1 MPGRQS
7 TGPAAQKKRRPKKQ
21 KKQRSL
27 NALAI
32 AEQQHPGK
40 VNVRRHR
47 LGESEPDET
56 KRKRDVSDDD
66 GDEDDGSQDRKR
78 PRTGEKD
85 RFGNE
90 IEGGSDSEGNA
101 WVTGQVHSDDDS
113 DLDSDEAM
121 GESDEERFEGFT
133 FRGSSSTNHTQK
145 RRGSTSRSIND
156 ATRTEDIDL
165 DEGDEDENDLDDESE
180 GFAEEAID
188 LATMLDDSDDGQL
201 DVPPGSMEHRD
212 NSGDSL
218 SDADDDN
225 SFDERESTLTLS
237 DTEDGTND
245 TTKLSALQTLVS
257 SLGNGAATK
266 KLQNR
271 QRDAQEAAT
280 PTEYGLTPRQKLT
293 VADLL
298 PTITDP
304 KLKKSLKLLSDN
316 STKVSKRADGIP
328 QKLDVPLA
336 KRQQD
341 RLDRAAA
348 YAKSKETLNRWIDT
362 VKHNRRAE
370 HLSFPLANPD
380 ADAAKDVKRLLSS
393 SQAKPMTSLEST
405 IQSILVD
412 SGLAPID
419 GKSEEEQLQAFEE
432 LALNKVPIEVVQAR
446 RAELRKAR
454 ELLFR
459 EEIRSKR
466 IKKIKSKSYRRV
478 HRKERERNALRDNE
492 ALAAAGADLS
502 EDEQE
507 RNDRRRAEERM
518 GARHRESKWAKGIKD
533 SGRAAWDE
541 DARSGVTEMAR
552 REEELRRRIAGKDI
566 RQDDGSLGSSS
577 DSSDEDVLSGDDDEE
592 AKNTGRLA
600 RKLHQLGESISQEL
614 SGPGSRLSSMKFMQ
628 KAEAARQEQNN
639 ADIARLKRELAGE
652 HSPDESDAIEAS
664 GHRSYGPDQNK
675 PAIAKNPQS
684 TNRSEFEER
693 IGSEDDEQEPQAAAS
708 DHEVEI
714 ITETPGQAIAK
725 ATAQTSLPYS
735 QKRSSNKTLSKPK
748 SAPTAEEENPWLH
761 LNFTKSNNRDRR
773 ARESDEV
780 LISANP
786 DLSVPALQAPSL
798 LPKSILKRTTTA
810 APQPK
815 KAHNPKPAP
824 KDPQILPSISPDSDN
839 DSFTGFS
846 SASPS
851 TPPSLP
857 LTNQEL
863 INRAFAGDSVLA
875 TFAAEKAATA
885 QADAPLTISTALPGW
900 GSWTGDGVSSR
911 ERKLTQQRNARYPH
925 NSTTIPG
932 IDPSKRKDAKLERVI
947 VNEKRVKKNAKYLAS
962 ELPHPYETR
971 AQYERSLRLPVG
983 PEWTT
988 KEVFQR
994 ATMPRVLVRKGVVV
1008 GAMERPVV

>member
-7 TGPAAQKKRRPKKQ
+7 TGPAAQKKQRPKKQ

-40 VNVRRHR
+40 AKIRRHR
-47 LGESEPDET
+47 LGESEPGET
-56 KRKRDVSDDD
+56 KRKRDTSDDD
-66 GDEDDGSQDRKR
+66 VEEDDGTQNRKR

-90 IEGGSDSEGNA
+90 IEGGSDGEGNA
-101 WVTGQVHSDDDS
+101 WVTGKVDDDDDS
-113 DLDSDEAM
+113 DLESDEAM

-133 FRGSSSTNHTQK
+133 FRGSASTNHTK
-145 RRGSTSRSIND
+145 KGRGSTSRAVDDPS
-156 ATRTEDIDL
+156 RTEDIDL
-165 DEGDEDENDLDDESE
+165 DEGNEVENNLDDESE
-180 GFAEEAID
+180 GFAEDAVD
-188 LATMLDDSDDGQL
+188 LAAMLDDSDDDQVN
-201 DVPPGSMEHRD
+201 VPPGTNEYGRNTEDDLSDDED
-212 NSGDSL
+212 DASSEEQESILSL
-218 SDADDDN
+218 SDI
-225 SFDERESTLTLS
+225 
-237 DTEDGTND
+237 EDGVND
-245 TTKLSALQTLVS
+245 SAKLSALQTLVS
-257 SLGNGAATK
+257 SLGNGTSTNRP
-266 KLQNR
+266 QNR

-280 PTEYGLTPRQKLT
+280 PTEYGLNPRQKLT

-316 STKVSKRADGIP
+316 NTKVNKRTDGIP

-380 ADAAKDVKRLLSS
+380 ADSAKDVKRLLSN
-393 SQAKPMTSLEST
+393 SQSKPMTSLEST

-412 SGLAPID
+412 SGLAPVD
-419 GKSEEEQLQAFEE
+419 GRSQEEQLQAFEE
-432 LALNKVPIEVVQAR
+432 LALNKVPIEEVQAR

-478 HRKERERNALRDNE
+478 HRRERERNALRDNE
-492 ALAAAGADLS
+492 ALAAAGVELS

-533 SGRAAWDE
+533 AGRAAWDE

-552 REEELRRRIAGKDI
+552 REEELRRRIAGKDVH
-566 RQDDGSLGSSS
+566 RDDGSLGSSS
-577 DSSDEDVLSGDDDEE
+577 ESSDEDDPSGDDKDTE
-592 AKNTGRLA
+592 RLK
-600 RKLHQLGESISQEL
+600 RKLHQLGGSNQLEL

-628 KAEAARQEQNN
+628 KAEAVRQEQND

-652 HSPDESDAIEAS
+652 DSPDESDAIEVS
-664 GHRSYGPDQNK
+664 GRRSYGPNQNK
-675 PAIAKNPQS
+675 PAITKTMQS
-684 TNRSEFEER
+684 SDRNEFEER
-693 IGSEDDEQEPQAAAS
+693 VGSEDEEQEAQAAAS

-714 ITETPGQAIAK
+714 ITEIPDR
-725 ATAQTSLPYS
+725 ATVMQTSLRHP
-735 QKRSSNKTLSKPK
+735 QKRSSNKNPSKPD
-748 SAPTAEEENPWLH
+748 SAETAEEENPWLA
-761 LNFTKSNNRDRR
+761 LNFIKANNRDRR
-773 ARESDEV
+773 THESDEV

-786 DLSVPALQAPSL
+786 DLPSPASRAPNP
-798 LPKSILKRTTTA
+798 LPKPILKSTVTRP
-810 APQPK
+810 PQPK
-815 KAHNPKPAP
+815 KAPNPNLPP
-824 KDPQILPSISPDSDN
+824 KDLQILPSLSPDSDN

-846 SASPS
+846 SLSPT

-885 QADAPLTISTALPGW
+885 LADAPLTISTALPGW
-900 GSWTGDGVSSR
+900 GSWTGDGISKR
-911 ERKLTQQRNARYPH
+911 ERKLTQQRNARNLH

-932 IDPSKRKDAKLERVI
+932 VDPSKRKDAKLDRVI
-947 VNEKRVKKNAKYLAS
+947 VNEKRVKKNAKYLAG

-994 ATMPRVLVRKGVVV
+994 ATMPRVLMKKGVVV
-1008 GAMERPVV
+1008 GAMERPLV

>member
-7 TGPAAQKKRRPKKQ
+7 TGPAAQKKQRPKKQ

-40 VNVRRHR
+40 VKVRKHR
-47 LGESEPDET
+47 LGESEPDDV
-56 KRKRDVSDDD
+56 KRKRDASDNDTEEED
-66 GDEDDGSQDRKR
+66 GAHDRKR
-78 PRTGEKD
+78 PRAGEKD

-101 WVTGQVHSDDDS
+101 WVTGQVDSDDDS

-121 GESDEERFEGFT
+121 GESDEERFDGFT
-133 FRGSSSTNHTQK
+133 FRGSSSTNPTK
-145 RRGSTSRSIND
+145 KGRGSTSRAIED
-156 ATRTEDIDL
+156 PIRTEDIDL
-165 DEGDEDENDLDDESE
+165 DEGNDQDDDLDVESE
-180 GFAEEAID
+180 GFAEEAVD
-188 LATMLDDSDDGQL
+188 LAAMLDESDDDPV
-201 DVPPGSMEHRD
+201 DVPPEANEHDRGL
-212 NSGDSL
+212 GDES
-218 SDADDDN
+218 SDAGL
-225 SFDERESTLTLS
+225 DESSEDRESTLSLS
-237 DTEDGTND
+237 DIEDGAND
-245 TTKLSALQTLVS
+245 TAKLSALQTLVS
-257 SLGNGAATK
+257 SLGNGTTTK
-266 KLQNR
+266 RLQNR

-280 PTEYGLTPRQKLT
+280 PTDYGLNPRQKLT

-304 KLKKSLKLLSDN
+304 KLKKSLKLMSGD
-316 STKVSKRADGIP
+316 STKVNKRADGIP

-348 YAKSKETLNRWIDT
+348 YQKSKETLNRWIDT

-380 ADAAKDVKRLLSS
+380 AESAKDTKRLLSN
-393 SQAKPMTSLEST
+393 SQSKPMTSLEST
-405 IQSILVD
+405 IQNILVD

-419 GKSEEEQLQAFEE
+419 GKSQEEQLQAFEE
-432 LALNKVPIEVVQAR
+432 LALNKVPIEELQAR

-459 EEIRSKR
+459 EEIRSRR

-478 HRKERERNALRDNE
+478 HRKERERNALRDSE
-492 ALAAAGADLS
+492 ALAAAGVELS

-518 GARHRESKWAKGIKD
+518 GARHRESKWAKGVKD

-566 RQDDGSLGSSS
+566 HREDRSLGSSS
-577 DSSDEDVLSGDDDEE
+577 ESSDEDELSGDDYDEN
-592 AKNTGRLA
+592 NTERLKRKVQQLAGR
-600 RKLHQLGESISQEL
+600 SQSDV
-614 SGPGSRLSSMKFMQ
+614 SGPGSRLFSMKFMQ
-628 KAEAARQEQNN
+628 KAEAARQEQND
-639 ADIARLKRELAGE
+639 ADVERLRRELAGE
-652 HSPDESDAIEAS
+652 DSPEETDAIEAS
-664 GHRSYGPDQNK
+664 GRRSYGPSQNK
-675 PAIAKNPQS
+675 PANAENKQP

-693 IGSEDDEQEPQAAAS
+693 PGSEDDEREPQTAAS

-714 ITETPGQAIAK
+714 ITEVPDRATSKPTIQASF
-725 ATAQTSLPYS
+725 QPS
-735 QKRSSNKTLSKPK
+735 QKRSSNKNPNP
-748 SAPTAEEENPWLH
+748 AETAEEENPWLS

-773 ARESDEV
+773 THEADEV

-786 DLSVPALQAPSL
+786 DLPALTPRASNP
-798 LPKSILKRTTTA
+798 LPKPILKSNATQR
-810 APQPK
+810 PQSK
-815 KAHNPKPAP
+815 NGPKPKLAP
-824 KDPQILPSISPDSDN
+824 KDPQILPTLSPDSDN
-839 DSFTGFS
+839 DSFAGFS
-846 SASPS
+846 SPEPT
-851 TPPSLP
+851 TPPSST

-875 TFAAEKAATA
+875 TFTAEKASTA
-885 QADAPLTISTALPGW
+885 LAEAPLTISTALPGW
-900 GSWTGDGVSSR
+900 GSWTGDGISTR
-911 ERKLTQQRNARYPH
+911 QQKLAQQRNARYPH

-932 IDPSKRKDAKLERVI
+932 IDPRKRKDAKLERVI
-947 VNEKRVKKNAKYLAS
+947 VNEKRVKKNAKYLAG

-994 ATMPRVLVRKGVVV
+994 ATMPRVVVRKGVVV

>member
-7 TGPAAQKKRRPKKQ
+7 TGPAAQKKQRPKKQ

-40 VNVRRHR
+40 VKVRKHR
-47 LGESEPDET
+47 LGESEPDDI
-56 KRKRDVSDDD
+56 KRKRDASDDD
-66 GDEDDGSQDRKR
+66 AEEEDGTHDRKR
-78 PRTGEKD
+78 QRAGEKD

-101 WVTGQVHSDDDS
+101 WVTGQVDSDDDS

-133 FRGSSSTNHTQK
+133 FRGSSSTKPTKNG
-145 RRGSTSRSIND
+145 RGATSRAVD
-156 ATRTEDIDL
+156 DPTRTEDIDL
-165 DEGDEDENDLDDESE
+165 DEGEEQENDLDDESE
-180 GFAEEAID
+180 GFAEEAVD
-188 LATMLDDSDDGQL
+188 LAAMLDDSDDDQV
-201 DVPPGSMEHRD
+201 DVPPAVNEHSGS
-212 NSGDSL
+212 SGNDSSEVESDDSSEDRESILSL
-218 SDADDDN
+218 SDI
-225 SFDERESTLTLS
+225 
-237 DTEDGTND
+237 EDGAND
-245 TTKLSALQTLVS
+245 TAKLAALQTLVS
-257 SLGNGAATK
+257 SLGNGTSTK

-271 QRDAQEAAT
+271 ERDAQEAAT
-280 PTEYGLTPRQKLT
+280 PTEYGLNPRQKLT

-304 KLKKSLKLLSDN
+304 KLKKSLKLLSDD
-316 STKVSKRADGIP
+316 STKNNKRTDGIP

-348 YAKSKETLNRWIDT
+348 YEKSKETLNRWIDT
-362 VKHNRRAE
+362 VKYNRRAE
-370 HLSFPLANPD
+370 HLLFPLANPD
-380 ADAAKDVKRLLSS
+380 VDSAKDTKRLLSN
-393 SQAKPMTSLEST
+393 SQSKPMTSLEST
-405 IQSILVD
+405 IHNILVD
-412 SGLAPID
+412 SGLAPVD
-419 GKSEEEQLQAFEE
+419 GKSQEEQLQAFEE
-432 LALNKVPIEVVQAR
+432 LALNKVPIEEVQAR
-446 RAELRKAR
+446 RAELRRAR

-478 HRKERERNALRDNE
+478 HRKERERNALRDSE
-492 ALAAAGADLS
+492 ALAAAGVELS

-518 GARHRESKWAKGIKD
+518 GARHRESKWAKGVKD

-552 REEELRRRIAGKDI
+552 REEELRRRIAGKDV
-566 RQDDGSLGSSS
+566 RREDGSLGSSS
-577 DSSDEDVLSGDDDEE
+577 ESSDGDDLSGDDNDDN
-592 AKNTGRLA
+592 NTERLK
-600 RKLHQLGESISQEL
+600 RKMVQLASSSQPEL

-628 KAEAARQEQNN
+628 KAEAARQEQND
-639 ADIARLKRELAGE
+639 ADIERLRRELAGE
-652 HSPDESDAIEAS
+652 DSPDESDAIEAS
-664 GHRSYGPDQNK
+664 GRRSYGPNQNK
-675 PAIAKNPQS
+675 PTIAKYKQP

-693 IGSEDDEQEPQAAAS
+693 AGSEDDEQNPQAATS

-714 ITETPGQAIAK
+714 ITEVPDQVTVKPTTQK
-725 ATAQTSLPYS
+725 SLRHP
-735 QKRSSNKTLSKPK
+735 QKRSLDKDPFNPD
-748 SAPTAEEENPWLH
+748 SAETAEAENPWLS

-773 ARESDEV
+773 AHQSDEV

-786 DLSVPALQAPSL
+786 DLPAPILRATNFIPKPILKATATQPPQLKKAPK
-798 LPKSILKRTTTA
+798 PKS
-810 APQPK
+810 
-815 KAHNPKPAP
+815 AP
-824 KDPQILPSISPDSDN
+824 KDPQILPSLSPDSDN
-839 DSFTGFS
+839 DSFAGFS
-846 SASPS
+846 SPEPT
-851 TPPSLP
+851 TPPSAP

-863 INRAFAGDSVLA
+863 INRAFAGDSVLS
-875 TFAAEKAATA
+875 TFEAEKASTA
-885 QADAPLTISTALPGW
+885 LAEAPLTISTALPGW
-900 GSWTGDGVSSR
+900 GSWTGDGISKR
-911 ERKLTQQRNARYPH
+911 QQKITQQRNARNPH

-988 KEVFQR
+988 KEVFQK
-994 ATMPRVLVRKGVVV
+994 ATMPRVVVKKGIVV

>member
-1 MPGRQS
+1 MPGRHF
-7 TGPAAQKKRRPKKQ
+7 TGPTVQKKQPPKKQ

-32 AEQQHPGK
+32 AEQQHPEK
-40 VNVRRHR
+40 TKVRRHR

-56 KRKRDVSDDD
+56 KRKRDASD
-66 GDEDDGSQDRKR
+66 QDAEEEGGAQERKR
-78 PRTGEKD
+78 PRNGEKD

-90 IEGGSDSEGNA
+90 IEGGSDSEGNT
-101 WVTGQVHSDDDS
+101 WVTGQVDSDDDS
-113 DLDSDEAM
+113 NLDSDEAL
-121 GESDEERFEGFT
+121 GESDEERFESFI
-133 FRGSSSTNHTQK
+133 FRGSSSTNHTK
-145 RRGSTSRSIND
+145 KDRASTSQAVGNPVQTD
-156 ATRTEDIDL
+156 DVDL
-165 DEGDEDENDLDDESE
+165 NEGDEEDYDIDGGSD
-180 GFAEEAID
+180 GFAEEAVD
-188 LATMLDDSDDGQL
+188 LATMLDDSDDGQA
-201 DVPPGSMEHRD
+201 DVSSGPYEHD
-212 NSGDSL
+212 KGSGDEL
-218 SDADDDN
+218 LDADDDD
-225 SFDERESTLTLS
+225 SSDEQESILSLS
-237 DTEDGTND
+237 DIEDEAND
-245 TTKLSALQTLVS
+245 TARLSTLQTLVS
-257 SLGNGAATK
+257 SLGNGASPS

-271 QRDAQEAAT
+271 ERDAQEAAT
-280 PTEYGLTPRQKLT
+280 PTEYGLNPRQKLT

-304 KLKKSLKLLSDN
+304 KLKKSLKLMSDD
-316 STKVSKRADGIP
+316 STKVNKRTDGIP

-380 ADAAKDVKRLLSS
+380 AESAKDVKRLLSN
-393 SQAKPMTSLEST
+393 SQSKPITSLEST

-412 SGLAPID
+412 SGLAPVD
-419 GKSEEEQLQAFEE
+419 GKSQEEQLQAFEQ
-432 LALNKVPIEVVQAR
+432 LALNKVPIEEVQAR

-478 HRKERERNALRDNE
+478 HRRERERNALRDSE
-492 ALAAAGADLS
+492 ALAAAGAELS

-552 REEELRRRIAGKDI
+552 REEELRRRIAGKDVH
-566 RQDDGSLGSSS
+566 RDDGSLGSTSE
-577 DSSDEDVLSGDDDEE
+577 SSDEDYLSGDDNDDKHIEKLE
-592 AKNTGRLA
+592 
-600 RKLHQLGESISQEL
+600 RKLHQLGGSNQLEL

-628 KAEAARQEQNN
+628 KAEAARREQNN
-639 ADIARLKRELAGE
+639 THIARLQRELAGE
-652 HSPDESDAIEAS
+652 DSPDESDSIEAS
-664 GHRSYGPDQNK
+664 GRRSYGPNQNK
-675 PAIAKNPQS
+675 PTIAKNSPPS
-684 TNRSEFEER
+684 HRSEFEER
-693 IGSEDDEQEPQAAAS
+693 AGSEDDDRERQATAP

-714 ITETPGQAIAK
+714 ITETPGQATAK
-725 ATAQTSLPYS
+725 STVQTSTQRPQKWTPNRTLSQTNPAATAE
-735 QKRSSNKTLSKPK
+735 
-748 SAPTAEEENPWLH
+748 AENPWLS

-773 ARESDEV
+773 THESDEV

-786 DLSVPALQAPSL
+786 DLSAPAPPAPKP
-798 LPKSILKRTTTA
+798 LPKSILKTATTL
-810 APQPK
+810 APPPK
-815 KAHNPKPAP
+815 KASRPKPP
-824 KDPQILPSISPDSDN
+824 SKDPQILPSLSPDSDN

-846 SASPS
+846 SPSPG
-851 TPPSLP
+851 TPP

-875 TFAAEKAATA
+875 TFVAEKAATA
-885 QADAPLTISTALPGW
+885 LADAPATISTALPGW
-900 GSWTGDGVSSR
+900 GSWTGAGISVR
-911 ERKLTQQRNARYPH
+911 ERKLTQQRNARDPH
-925 NSTTIPG
+925 TRTTVPG
-932 IDPSKRKDAKLERVI
+932 VEPGKRRDAKLERVI
-947 VNEKRVKKNAKYLAS
+947 VSEKRVKKNAKYLAG

-994 ATMPRVLVRKGVVV
+994 ATMPRVLMRKGVVV

>member
-7 TGPAAQKKRRPKKQ
+7 TGPAAQKKERPKKQ

-32 AEQQHPGK
+32 AEQQHPEK
-40 VNVRRHR
+40 AKVRRHR

-66 GDEDDGSQDRKR
+66 VEEDDVTQDHKR
-78 PRTGEKD
+78 SRIGERD

-101 WVTGQVHSDDDS
+101 WVTGQVGSDDDS

-133 FRGSSSTNHTQK
+133 FRGSSSTNHTK
-145 RRGSTSRSIND
+145 KRGSTTSRAID
-156 ATRTEDIDL
+156 VPTRTEGIDL
-165 DEGDEDENDLDDESE
+165 DEGGEENNDLDDESE
-180 GFAEEAID
+180 GFAEEAVD
-188 LATMLDDSDDGQL
+188 LAAMLDDSDDDQVDLPHGAN
-201 DVPPGSMEHRD
+201 E
-212 NSGDSL
+212 SGGNLEDSSSAGEDDDYSEEQESILSL
-218 SDADDDN
+218 SDI
-225 SFDERESTLTLS
+225 
-237 DTEDGTND
+237 EDGAND
-245 TTKLSALQTLVS
+245 TAKLSALQTLVS
-257 SLGNGAATK
+257 SLGNGISTN

-280 PTEYGLTPRQKLT
+280 PTEYGLNPRQKLT

-304 KLKKSLKLLSDN
+304 KLKKSLKLLSED
-316 STKVSKRADGIP
+316 STKVNKRTDGIP

-362 VKHNRRAE
+362 VKHNRRAD

-380 ADAAKDVKRLLSS
+380 ADSAKDVKRLLSNS
-393 SQAKPMTSLEST
+393 HSKPMTSLEST

-432 LALNKVPIEVVQAR
+432 LALNKVPIEEVQAR

-478 HRKERERNALRDNE
+478 HRRERERNALRDNK
-492 ALAAAGADLS
+492 ALAAAGAEVS

-533 SGRAAWDE
+533 SRRAAWDD

-552 REEELRRRIAGKDI
+552 REEELRRRIVGKDVH
-566 RQDDGSLGSSS
+566 RDDESLGSSS
-577 DSSDEDVLSGDDDEE
+577 DSSDEDDLSGDDNNN
-592 AKNTGRLA
+592 KNTERLKK
-600 RKLHQLGESISQEL
+600 KLHQLDEINQL
-614 SGPGSRLSSMKFMQ
+614 DLLGPGSRLSSMKFMQ
-628 KAEAARQEQNN
+628 KAEAARQEQNE

-652 HSPDESDAIEAS
+652 DSPDESDTIEAS
-664 GHRSYGPDQNK
+664 GRRIYGPSQNK
-675 PAIAKNPQS
+675 PAITKHIQS
-684 TNRSEFEER
+684 ADRSEFEER
-693 IGSEDDEQEPQAAAS
+693 AGSDDDENEPQAAVS

-714 ITETPGQAIAK
+714 ITEVPDRATAK
-725 ATAQTSLPYS
+725 AKMESSSRHP
-735 QKRSSNKTLSKPK
+735 QKRSSNKILSNPDF
-748 SAPTAEEENPWLH
+748 AETAEEENPWLA

-773 ARESDEV
+773 TRESDEV

-786 DLSVPALQAPSL
+786 DLSVPAIKT
-798 LPKSILKRTTTA
+798 LPKPILKSTTTHP
-810 APQPK
+810 PQPQ
-815 KAHNPKPAP
+815 KATTPKSNPSS
-824 KDPQILPSISPDSDN
+824 KDPQILPSLSPDSDN

-846 SASPS
+846 SPSPS
-851 TPPSLP
+851 TPPSPVLS
-857 LTNQEL
+857 NQDL

-885 QADAPLTISTALPGW
+885 LADAPLTISTALPGW
-900 GSWTGDGVSSR
+900 GSWTGDGISNR
-911 ERKLTQQRNARYPH
+911 ERKLTQQRNARNPH

-932 IDPSKRKDAKLERVI
+932 IDPSKRRDAKLERVI
-947 VNEKRVKKNAKYLAS
+947 VNEKRVKKNAKYLAG

>member
-7 TGPAAQKKRRPKKQ
+7 TGPAAQKKQRPKKQ

-40 VNVRRHR
+40 VKIRRHR
-47 LGESEPDET
+47 LGQSVPDET
-56 KRKRDVSDDD
+56 KRKRDAS
-66 GDEDDGSQDRKR
+66 DEDGEEDHGTQDRKR
-78 PRTGEKD
+78 PRTVEKD
-85 RFGNE
+85 RSGNE

-101 WVTGQVHSDDDS
+101 WVTGQVDSDDDS

-121 GESDEERFEGFT
+121 GASDEERFEGFI
-133 FRGSSSTNHTQK
+133 FRGSSSTNHTK
-145 RRGSTSRSIND
+145 KGRGLASRAVGD
-156 ATRTEDIDL
+156 QTLTEDIDL
-165 DEGDEDENDLDDESE
+165 DEGDEEDNSIDDESE
-180 GFAEEAID
+180 SFAEEAVD
-188 LATMLDDSDDGQL
+188 LAAMLDDSDDDQVIVPRGANEDGRSL
-201 DVPPGSMEHRD
+201 GDDV
-212 NSGDSL
+212 
-218 SDADDDN
+218 SDAEDDD
-225 SFDERESTLTLS
+225 SSTEQESILSLS
-237 DTEDGTND
+237 DTEDGAND
-245 TTKLSALQTLVS
+245 PAKLSALQTLVS
-257 SLGNGAATK
+257 SLGNGTSANR
-266 KLQNR
+266 LQNR

-280 PTEYGLTPRQKLT
+280 PTEYGLNPRQKLT

-304 KLKKSLKLLSDN
+304 KLKKSLKLLSDD
-316 STKVSKRADGIP
+316 STKVNKRTDGIP

-380 ADAAKDVKRLLSS
+380 ADSAKDTKRLLSN
-393 SQAKPMTSLEST
+393 SQSKPMTSLEST

-412 SGLAPID
+412 SGLAPVD
-419 GKSEEEQLQAFEE
+419 GKSHEEQLQAFEE
-432 LALNKVPIEVVQAR
+432 LALNKVPIEEVQAR

-478 HRKERERNALRDNE
+478 HRRERERNALRDNE
-492 ALAAAGADLS
+492 ALAAAGAELS

-541 DARSGVTEMAR
+541 DARGGVTEMAR
-552 REEELRRRIAGKDI
+552 REEELRRRIAGKDVHP
-566 RQDDGSLGSSS
+566 DDGSLGSLSES
-577 DSSDEDVLSGDDDEE
+577 NDEDDLSGDDNND
-592 AKNTGRLA
+592 KNTEKLR
-600 RKLHQLGESISQEL
+600 RKLHQLGGSNQTEL

-628 KAEAARQEQNN
+628 KAEAARQEQND
-639 ADIARLKRELAGE
+639 ADMARLKRELAGE
-652 HSPDESDAIEAS
+652 DSPDESDSIEAS
-664 GHRSYGPDQNK
+664 GRRSYGPNQSK
-675 PAIAKNPQS
+675 PAIAKNMQP

-693 IGSEDDEQEPQAAAS
+693 AGSEDDEQETQAAVS

-714 ITETPGQAIAK
+714 ITEVPDRATAK
-725 ATAQTSLPYS
+725 ATTQTSSLNP
-735 QKRSSNKTLSKPK
+735 QRGSSNKTLSHVS
-748 SAPTAEEENPWLH
+748 SAGTAEEQNPWLA

-773 ARESDEV
+773 TRETDEV

-786 DLSVPALQAPSL
+786 DLSSPPPRAPAPIRK
-798 LPKSILKRTTTA
+798 PILKSTTTH
-810 APQPK
+810 APQSK
-815 KAHNPKPAP
+815 KVPHPNSSP
-824 KDPQILPSISPDSDN
+824 KDPQTLPSLSPDSDSDN

-846 SASPS
+846 SPSPS
-851 TPPSLP
+851 TPP

-863 INRAFAGDSVLA
+863 INRAFAGDSVLGS
-875 TFAAEKAATA
+875 FAAEKAATA
-885 QADAPLTISTALPGW
+885 LADAPRTLSTALPGW
-900 GSWTGDGVSSR
+900 GSWTGDGLSNRV
-911 ERKLTQQRNARYPH
+911 RKLTQQRNARDPR

-932 IDPSKRKDAKLERVI
+932 VDPGKRKDAKLDRVI
-947 VNEKRVKKNAKYLAS
+947 VSEKRVKKNAKYLAG

-983 PEWTT
+983 PEWAT

-994 ATMPRVLVRKGVVV
+994 ATMPRVLMKKGVVV